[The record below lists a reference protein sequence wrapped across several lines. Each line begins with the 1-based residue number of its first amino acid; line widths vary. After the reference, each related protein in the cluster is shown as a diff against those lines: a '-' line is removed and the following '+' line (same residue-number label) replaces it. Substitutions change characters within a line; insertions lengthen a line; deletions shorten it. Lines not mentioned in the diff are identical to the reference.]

1 MMGYDPDFLGSEINL
16 PLPEFSP
23 AIVGNVLNKPELRD
37 GIYADYVN
45 FTIVMNRIRRSPIV
59 AALNIDQNLL
69 KNVPRKRDWS
79 LDTRVG
85 AEFQLDNDY
94 YQERRWQRGHL
105 ARRASAAWGET
116 SREAKKA
123 SDATFFYP
131 NATLQHENFNPDE
144 WLALENWVKDLTLDN
159 NDRITEF
166 TGPIYG
172 EFGRIVAPVGRE
184 PAESPSGFFKVICYI
199 GRDRQLAVRAFI
211 MYQDL
216 DAIADPF
223 GKRLFNFQRYQVTIS
238 EIEALTGLDFDDR
251 IYEQNPLFF
260 NENETARQELN
271 IQNFPE
277 QIPVDEPLEMI
288 AEGEVRDTITQS
300 ESSVV
305 IAAAMV
311 NPTGNERQNEWI
323 SLVNFSAS
331 EVDLNG
337 WTLSDDKRE
346 SLQISKAIA
355 SNRRIL
361 RSGESIRIQPV
372 EPLMLDN
379 KGGTISLFESPNNGT
394 KRGRRIDR
402 VRYTGQQA
410 SMEGVPIIFNDLF

>member
-1 MMGYDPDFLGSEINL
+1 MMGYDPDFLGSDINL
-16 PLPEFSP
+16 PLPGFSP
-23 AIVGNVLNKPELRD
+23 AIVGNVLRKPELRE

-45 FTIVMNRIRRSPIV
+45 FTIVMNRVTRSPIV
-59 AALNIDQNLL
+59 AALNIDQDLL
-69 KNVPRKRDWS
+69 KRVPRKRNWS
-79 LDTRVG
+79 IDTRVG

-94 YQERRWQRGHL
+94 YTERRWQRGHL

-116 SREAKKA
+116 TREAKQA

-144 WLALENWVKDLTLDN
+144 WLALEDWVKDLTLDDN
-159 NDRITEF
+159 NKITEF

-199 GRDRQLAVRAFI
+199 GKETKELAVRAFI

-216 DAIADPF
+216 EAIADPF

-260 NENETARQELN
+260 NDNETARQELN
-271 IQNFPE
+271 VRDFPE
-277 QIPVDEPLEMI
+277 QIPVDEPSEMI
-288 AEGEVRDTITQS
+288 AEEEIRDTITES
-300 ESSVV
+300 KSSVK
-305 IAAAMV
+305 IMAAMV
-311 NPTGNERQNEWI
+311 NPAGNERQEEWI
-323 SLVNFSAS
+323 SLVNLTSKDI
-331 EVDLNG
+331 DLTG

-346 SLQISKAIA
+346 VLQLEAIA
-355 SNRRIL
+355 KSRLIL
-361 RSGESIRIQPV
+361 RSGEAIRVQPI
-372 EPLMLDN
+372 EPLMLSND
-379 KGGTISLFESPNNGT
+379 GGTITLIRRDEEGQSE
-394 KRGRRIDR
+394 RIDR
-402 VRYTGQQA
+402 VRYTKQQA
-410 SMEGVPIIFNDLF
+410 LIENVPIIFSIEF